1 MYYFHNWMNKLSS
14 EVRKVAG
21 SAKYKI
27 YLYSMKLC
35 CPLRSVCYSVI
46 KMNRVAERVCLF
58 RLLKHE
64 FRKIIFIDILMFIL
78 CFELHSGYLTH
89 SIFNIR
95 FCLYLTMWRMLCH
108 PFHVSLSL
116 VVIKY
121 HSKMKMLARCG
132 VTFFYSLSSTLFL
145 SYYY

>member
-1 MYYFHNWMNKLSS
+1 MNKLSS

-89 SIFNIR
+89 
-95 FCLYLTMWRMLCH
+95 T
-108 PFHVSLSL
+108 VSLISEIL
-116 VVIKY
+116 FISDHVTYVV
-121 HSKMKMLARCG
+121 
-132 VTFFYSLSSTLFL
+132 SSV
-145 SYYY
+145 SC